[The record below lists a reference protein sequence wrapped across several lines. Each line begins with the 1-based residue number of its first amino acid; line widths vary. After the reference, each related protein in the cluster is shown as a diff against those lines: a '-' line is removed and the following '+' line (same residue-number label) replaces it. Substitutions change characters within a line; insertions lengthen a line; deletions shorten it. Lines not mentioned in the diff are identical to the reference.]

1 MSTGHV
7 SVGAKTYNK
16 TIPLTLMRFIFFSY
30 NCNACKFNFFFTIL
44 HYYMYYGTQT
54 LVFLMEIAGTDW
66 GGHALSEWRFRWV
79 GSIQGSFLRRRT
91 QWNLLILPI
100 S

>member
-1 MSTGHV
+1 MSTGHI

-16 TIPLTLMRFIFFSY
+16 TIPLTLMRFIFFHIIVMFANSI
-30 NCNACKFNFFFTIL
+30 FFFTIL

-66 GGHALSEWRFRWV
+66 GGHALSEWRFRGV